1 MGQCPNTPTMRRKKK
16 DRNKILCKK
25 KDYKDT
31 KNTKTLRMKR
41 IYLIILGCIANSL
54 LQAQELSGQYTT
66 EWQWDMNKNT
76 NWGNQLRLDLSVPL
90 GSDRNTIEA
99 ATLHLA
105 KTGESVIGDWQGFS
119 NIDADN
125 MLAAIA
131 VLGFMHQWNSGHLFI
146 GVRNVNEDFFISP
159 ITALFTNSSCGIF
172 PTVAASYPIANYP
185 FSGLTLYFDITKK
198 GWTFRNS
205 LYNGTGYNGWTA
217 HDNPFLIKPKTDG
230 IFNMSQIEY
239 THRSGEYYAGIAV
252 HTRQQPFVTEN
263 ETGSTMTE
271 TNETSVNGTSMEE
284 NTPNGTS
291 PEETSSARTTFAWW
305 LYGEQ
310 KLWTSGEKS
319 ISCMVQYSENSSHK
333 NACYRY
339 AEIGGAYL
347 DAKNECGV
355 SGQYA
360 QFQQGNEYSLELTWK
375 RQLTQAI
382 AVQPSFQFI
391 HNDDG
396 NFTALSARLY
406 LKF

>member
-1 MGQCPNTPTMRRKKK
+1 
-16 DRNKILCKK
+16 
-25 KDYKDT
+25 
-31 KNTKTLRMKR
+31 MKR
-41 IYLIILGCIANSL
+41 IYLIILGCIATSM

-76 NWGNQLRLDLSVPL
+76 NWVNLLRLDLSVPI

-119 NIDADN
+119 NINADN
-125 MLAAIA
+125 MLASIA

-146 GVRNVNEDFFISP
+146 GVRNVNEDFFTSP

-205 LYNGTGYNGWTA
+205 LYNGSGYNGWTA

-230 IFNMSQIEY
+230 IFNISQIEY
-239 THRSGEYYAGIAV
+239 AHRSGEYYAGIAV
-252 HTRQQPFVTEN
+252 HTRQQPFVTED
-263 ETGSTMTE
+263 ETASTMTQ
-271 TNETSVNGTSMEE
+271 TNGTSVNGTTTDE
-284 NTPNGTS
+284 NTPNKTS
-291 PEETSSARTTFAWW
+291 TDENSLARTTFAWW

-310 KLWTSGEKS
+310 KLWTSGEKN
-319 ISCMVQYSENSSHK
+319 ILCMVQYSENSSRK

-339 AEIGGAYL
+339 AEVGGAYL

-360 QFQQGNEYSLELTWK
+360 QFLQGDEYSLELTWK
-375 RQLTQAI
+375 RQLTKAI

-406 LKF
+406 LNF

>member
-1 MGQCPNTPTMRRKKK
+1 MN
-16 DRNKILCKK
+16 
-25 KDYKDT
+25 
-31 KNTKTLRMKR
+31 R
-41 IYLIILGCIANSL
+41 IIFIILL
-54 LQAQELSGQYTT
+54 LCSINVCQSSAQSISGVYTT
-66 EWQWDMNKNT
+66 EWQWNMKQKT
-76 NWGNQLRLDLSVPL
+76 NWVNQLRLDMSLPL
-90 GSDRNTIEA
+90 GKGNNSIEV
-99 ATLHLA
+99 ATLHVA
-105 KTGESVIGDWQGFS
+105 KTDDTIIDDWQGFS
-119 NIDADN
+119 NIEADN
-125 MLAAIA
+125 MFAAIA
-131 VLGFMHQWNSGHLFI
+131 VLGFMHEWKSGHVFL
-146 GVRNVNEDFFISP
+146 GVRNVNEDFFTSDV
-159 ITALFTNSSCGIF
+159 TSLFLNGSEGIF
-172 PTVAASYPIANYP
+172 PTIAASYPIANYP

-205 LYNGTGYNGWTA
+205 LYNGTGYNGWTV

-252 HTRQQPFVTEN
+252 HTRQQPFVTED
-263 ETGSTMTE
+263 EPASTMTQ
-271 TNETSVNGTSMEE
+271 TNGTSVNGTMTDE
-284 NTPNGTS
+284 NTPNKTS
-291 PEETSSARTTFAWW
+291 TDENSLARTTFAWW

-310 KLWTSGEKS
+310 KLWTSGEKN
-319 ISCMVQYSENSSHK
+319 ILCMVQYSENSSRK

-360 QFQQGNEYSLELTWK
+360 QFQQGDEYSLELTWK
-375 RQLTQAI
+375 RQLTKAI

-406 LKF
+406 LNF

>member
-1 MGQCPNTPTMRRKKK
+1 M
-16 DRNKILCKK
+16 
-25 KDYKDT
+25 
-31 KNTKTLRMKR
+31 
-41 IYLIILGCIANSL
+41 

-76 NWGNQLRLDLSVPL
+76 NWVNQLRLDLSVPL

-125 MLAAIA
+125 MLASIA

-146 GVRNVNEDFFISP
+146 GVRNVNEDFFTSP

-252 HTRQQPFVTEN
+252 HTRQQPFVTED
-263 ETGSTMTE
+263 EPASTMTQ
-271 TNETSVNGTSMEE
+271 TNGTSVNGTMTDE
-284 NTPNGTS
+284 NTPNKTS
-291 PEETSSARTTFAWW
+291 KDENSLARTTFAWW

-310 KLWTSGEKS
+310 KLWTSGEKN
-319 ISCMVQYSENSSHK
+319 ILCMVKYSEN
-333 NACYRY
+333 
-339 AEIGGAYL
+339 
-347 DAKNECGV
+347 
-355 SGQYA
+355 
-360 QFQQGNEYSLELTWK
+360 
-375 RQLTQAI
+375 
-382 AVQPSFQFI
+382 
-391 HNDDG
+391 
-396 NFTALSARLY
+396 
-406 LKF
+406 

>member
-1 MGQCPNTPTMRRKKK
+1 
-16 DRNKILCKK
+16 
-25 KDYKDT
+25 
-31 KNTKTLRMKR
+31 MKR
-41 IYLIILGCIANSL
+41 SYLIILGCIATSML
-54 LQAQELSGQYTT
+54 HAQELSGQYTT

-76 NWGNQLRLDLSVPL
+76 NWVNQLRLDLSIPL

-125 MLAAIA
+125 MLAVIA

-146 GVRNVNEDFFISP
+146 GVRNVNEDFFTSP

-185 FSGLTLYFDITKK
+185 FSGLTLYFDITRK

-252 HTRQQPFVTEN
+252 HTRQQPFVTED
-263 ETGSTMTE
+263 ETASTMTQ
-271 TNETSVNGTSMEE
+271 TNGTSVNGTTTDE
-284 NTPNGTS
+284 NTPNKTS
-291 PEETSSARTTFAWW
+291 TDENSLARTTFAWW

-310 KLWTSGEKS
+310 KLWTSGEKN
-319 ISCMVQYSENSSHK
+319 ILCMVQYSPCSLPSSSSTTTTATSPRSAPASISISDGFHSCLSTWATPVCPSPRRDNK
-333 NACYRY
+333 RQPSRAW
-339 AEIGGAYL
+339 
-347 DAKNECGV
+347 
-355 SGQYA
+355 
-360 QFQQGNEYSLELTWK
+360 QQGW
-375 RQLTQAI
+375 
-382 AVQPSFQFI
+382 QPMLRADSRS
-391 HNDDG
+391 NTG
-396 NFTALSARLY
+396 GTSAQPHHFLPA
-406 LKF
+406 

>member
-1 MGQCPNTPTMRRKKK
+1 M
-16 DRNKILCKK
+16 
-25 KDYKDT
+25 
-31 KNTKTLRMKR
+31 
-41 IYLIILGCIANSL
+41 

-76 NWGNQLRLDLSVPL
+76 NWVNLLRLDLSVPL

-125 MLAAIA
+125 MLASIA

-146 GVRNVNEDFFISP
+146 GVRNVNEDFFTSP

-205 LYNGTGYNGWTA
+205 LYNGSGYNGWTA

-252 HTRQQPFVTEN
+252 HTRQQPFVTED
-263 ETGSTMTE
+263 ETASTMTQ
-271 TNETSVNGTSMEE
+271 TNGTRQMRIRRTKPRRMRIHWHEPPLPGGSMESRSCGHRAKRISCAWC
-284 NTPNGTS
+284 NIQRIQA
-291 PEETSSARTTFAWW
+291 ARTPA
-305 LYGEQ
+305 
-310 KLWTSGEKS
+310 
-319 ISCMVQYSENSSHK
+319 
-333 NACYRY
+333 
-339 AEIGGAYL
+339 
-347 DAKNECGV
+347 
-355 SGQYA
+355 
-360 QFQQGNEYSLELTWK
+360 
-375 RQLTQAI
+375 
-382 AVQPSFQFI
+382 
-391 HNDDG
+391 
-396 NFTALSARLY
+396 TAMQR
-406 LKF
+406 

>member
-1 MGQCPNTPTMRRKKK
+1 M
-16 DRNKILCKK
+16 
-25 KDYKDT
+25 
-31 KNTKTLRMKR
+31 
-41 IYLIILGCIANSL
+41 IILGCLATSM

-76 NWGNQLRLDLSVPL
+76 NWVNQLRLDLSIPL

-146 GVRNVNEDFFISP
+146 GVRNVNEDFFTSP

-205 LYNGTGYNGWTA
+205 LYNGSGYNGWTA

-252 HTRQQPFVTEN
+252 HTRQQPFVTED
-263 ETGSTMTE
+263 ETASTMTQ
-271 TNETSVNGTSMEE
+271 TNGTSVNGTTTDE
-284 NTPNGTS
+284 NTPNKTS
-291 PEETSSARTTFAWW
+291 TD
-305 LYGEQ
+305 
-310 KLWTSGEKS
+310 
-319 ISCMVQYSENSSHK
+319 ENSLARNHLCLV
-333 NACYRY
+333 ALWR
-339 AEIGGAYL
+339 AEVVDIGRKESLVHGAIFREFKPQERL
-347 DAKNECGV
+347 LPLCRDRRRL
-355 SGQYA
+355 SGREERVRRV
-360 QFQQGNEYSLELTWK
+360 GTI
-375 RQLTQAI
+375 RPI
-382 AVQPSFQFI
+382 P
-391 HNDDG
+391 
-396 NFTALSARLY
+396 ARR
-406 LKF
+406 